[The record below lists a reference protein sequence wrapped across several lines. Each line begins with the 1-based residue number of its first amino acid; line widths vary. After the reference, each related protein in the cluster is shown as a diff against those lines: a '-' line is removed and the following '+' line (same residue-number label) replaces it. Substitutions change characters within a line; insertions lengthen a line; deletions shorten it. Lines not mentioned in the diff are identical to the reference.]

1 MNTINTNQLLT
12 QLRAAAAQA
21 QGPQAENAAAG
32 PAAAANPAQKNEGVS
47 FSSLI
52 EESLDK
58 VNALQEQSGDL
69 KTKFQ
74 MGDPNVSLPEVALA
88 GQKAG
93 VAFQTTL
100 HVRNKVVEAYKE
112 IMRMQV

>member
-1 MNTINTNQLLT
+1 MNTIDTNQLLA
-12 QLRAAAAQA
+12 QLRTAAAQA
-21 QGPQAENAAAG
+21 QGPQAEAAA
-32 PAAAANPAQKNEGVS
+32 PAAQGEDVN
-47 FSSLI
+47 FSSLMKQ
-52 EESLDK
+52 SLDK
-58 VNALQEQSGDL
+58 VNELQQQSGDL
-69 KTKFQ
+69 KEAFQ